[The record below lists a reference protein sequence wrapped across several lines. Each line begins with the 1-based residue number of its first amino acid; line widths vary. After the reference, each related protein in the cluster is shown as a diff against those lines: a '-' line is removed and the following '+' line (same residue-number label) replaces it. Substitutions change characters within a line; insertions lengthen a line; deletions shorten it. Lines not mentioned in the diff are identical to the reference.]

1 MTPRSAS
8 AAAGGFDGDDEEH
21 QQAKKNRTP
30 DPCLCG
36 VVANP
41 LQPSSFSSSSSSS
54 SSSVFTCHLCH
65 THYHRTCVQNWF
77 HGQKAFKLQNALEA
91 NSKRMFVCPRCRL
104 KHLDSFQLTTKSV
117 GDIKY
122 FERKSNAGGLSQDIY
137 FDLPESLA
145 RDFATLAQRGVSSS
159 AGGCA
164 GATSATS
171 GTAAGGGG
179 NYARRGPPAPGPGAD
194 IKQQGHQLHSIMLRC
209 VRCDDHD
216 FTGPAWPYSVQMFV
230 NGLEKKGN
238 GKPPDG
244 TVISVLPGGGGG
256 LNKTVN
262 PLTGGG
268 PPAASSTGPI
278 IPPPQLGHCRKETP
292 GIDLTHLLNL
302 KLTAQNG
309 GPPKAGSS
317 VTTTNQGA
325 AAATT
330 TVYQKLKLEQLQ
342 LQQTRE
348 AKGPRNT
355 LRISVKFHSGEE
367 QFEDGEPGRCYC
379 MGVFICKE
387 MTIPDIRTRTLE
399 RMRSQSKS
407 MGTTGSASR
416 IVKLFGKLNAGMKQ
430 EGAAA
435 GGGPAWCTKK
445 SSDICQIVTD
455 SVDFRSINLS
465 CPISGDVQ
473 TVPCVSR
480 FCEFEHLQT
489 FDLDNFLQIQHQIRN
504 HGQRWRCPI
513 CQRRCRPFDF
523 RFCRFTK
530 QVLLDAWQQTE
541 NKLWEDALLG
551 AMEEN
556 GEAQAEADLEG
567 TTTTGTAAG
576 AAAASGSAA
585 NPFQKI
591 TTQREQLMAQIQTLE
606 AQKRVCEQ
614 SAGAAGPPGGSRQ
627 DKDAKVREK
636 AQQIAKKKQEVVDI
650 KYSKEDKAMLL
661 LENFGMVVVEH
672 DGSYHFN
679 YGEEKQKEKER
690 RHGGEIVLEDGD
702 GSMEVNANANGGPAG
717 GFGEPREQDAVT
729 DLPPAAKR
737 RRMMMNGLTSCGSGG
752 ASSVSSSTTGAAAA
766 PQHRRPPATLVPSSS
781 TFGGGG
787 MASLVA
793 SRSKTTTPVVSGSAS
808 GRPPAADA
816 LEQVSVMSRAASAA
830 GPPSSRAAPRV
841 EVIDLDSD

>member
-194 IKQQGHQLHSIMLRC
+194 IKQQGQLHSIMLRC

-256 LNKTVN
+256 LKT
-262 PLTGGG
+262 
-268 PPAASSTGPI
+268 
-278 IPPPQLGHCRKETP
+278 
-292 GIDLTHLLNL
+292 
-302 KLTAQNG
+302 
-309 GPPKAGSS
+309 AGSS

-355 LRISVKFHSGEE
+355 LRILVKFHSGEE

-530 QVLLDAWQQTE
+530 QTPRATR
-541 NKLWEDALLG
+541 LG
-551 AMEEN
+551 SMLSRDCQEAVAPDIG
-556 GEAQAEADLEG
+556 GEG
-567 TTTTGTAAG
+567 
-576 AAAASGSAA
+576 SGSGIGG
-585 NPFQKI
+585 KG
-591 TTQREQLMAQIQTLE
+591 REQLMAQIQTLE

-661 LENFGMVVVEH
+661 LEITEGIKNPFPWAL
-672 DGSYHFN
+672 
-679 YGEEKQKEKER
+679 
-690 RHGGEIVLEDGD
+690 IVL
-702 GSMEVNANANGGPAG
+702 
-717 GFGEPREQDAVT
+717 AVGV
-729 DLPPAAKR
+729 LSF
-737 RRMMMNGLTSCGSGG
+737 LW
-752 ASSVSSSTTGAAAA
+752 
-766 PQHRRPPATLVPSSS
+766 
-781 TFGGGG
+781 
-787 MASLVA
+787 
-793 SRSKTTTPVVSGSAS
+793 
-808 GRPPAADA
+808 
-816 LEQVSVMSRAASAA
+816 
-830 GPPSSRAAPRV
+830 
-841 EVIDLDSD
+841 